1 MCVALKISATF
12 VSRNQRGVRSDKR
25 QATSDNQ
32 QTTIKLWTKQN
43 CMQAFALW
51 QASL

>member
-1 MCVALKISATF
+1 MCVAFKISATF
-12 VSRNQRGVRSDKR
+12 VSRNQRGVRSDK
-25 QATSDNQ
+25 Q
-32 QTTIKLWTKQN
+32 QSTILKLWTKQN